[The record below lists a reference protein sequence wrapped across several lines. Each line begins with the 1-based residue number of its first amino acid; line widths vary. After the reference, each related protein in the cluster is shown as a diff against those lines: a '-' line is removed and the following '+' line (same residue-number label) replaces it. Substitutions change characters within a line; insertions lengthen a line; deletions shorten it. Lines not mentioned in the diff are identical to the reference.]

1 MEKLGQTS
9 KTLEKG
15 TSNDVENPLND
26 LIKPVRTLWIAPSEK
41 KLLKIIKDIR
51 FKARLHILEIDPL
64 HFFFHFRAFALVRN
78 GAIAYF
84 LLDVN
89 ILLSHLL

>member
-26 LIKPVRTLWIAPSEK
+26 LIKPVRTLWRAPSAK
-41 KLLKIIKDIR
+41 QKLKIVKDIR
-51 FKARLHILEIDPL
+51 FKLPFNHT
-64 HFFFHFRAFALVRN
+64 RN
-78 GAIAYF
+78 ITTSLFYPS
-84 LLDVN
+84 
-89 ILLSHLL
+89 LSRVCTCQKRKQLRTSFCT